1 MAAIFLLVY
10 ASVSRQVVGSRRNA
24 DGEWAFW
31 TRSPIVR
38 PPDWPR
44 RSAARFIEIQ
54 LKHSLENA
62 RKVILP
68 LKNGVLG
75 TCRWQFERAPLA
87 GAISGPHR
95 DPRNLGRDGFLAG
108 YQATQQGDAGVGR
121 DAREEGARFSNLVGQ
136 IYALGDVQRRLRW
149 DVATLAPGK
158 AVAERCCVSRP
169 FRPVHAARG
178 PAMERAH
185 RRELP
190 CKALGREAPSD
201 RGRGDGYAGQ
211 YSG

>member
-1 MAAIFLLVY
+1 MNGQFG
-10 ASVSRQVVGSRRNA
+10 R
-24 DGEWAFW
+24 D
-31 TRSPIVR
+31 
-38 PPDWPR
+38 R
-44 RSAARFIEIQ
+44 RSFGLLIGRGDLPRDSSRSTEKQ
-54 LKHSLENA
+54 SENA

-87 GAISGPHR
+87 GAVSGPHR

-169 FRPVHAARG
+169 FRPVHAARDG
-178 PAMERAH
+178 AGGVRGATGLIRQEREAHGLDPLAERPGGNPTRVRARAKHRVVRGEDPAVH
-185 RRELP
+185 RRYVNVL
-190 CKALGREAPSD
+190 
-201 RGRGDGYAGQ
+201 
-211 YSG
+211 